1 MCSIVICLK
10 DKIKKMMRR
19 ALLFFMHPF
28 ALIFFASTFYLNAT
42 FSQVSTDIA
51 LLCLHFNI
59 LLTLL
64 ASALPLLDYAATQG
78 GSRVVDAN

>member
-1 MCSIVICLK
+1 
-10 DKIKKMMRR
+10 MRR
-19 ALLFFMHPF
+19 VLRLCILF
-28 ALIFFASTFYLNAT
+28 ALHFLHFTFYLDST
-42 FSQVSTDIA
+42 FPQHSTDIA

-78 GSRVVDAN
+78 GRVVDAN

>member
-1 MCSIVICLK
+1 
-10 DKIKKMMRR
+10 MRR
-19 ALLFFMHPF
+19 VLQLCILF
-28 ALIFFASTFYLNAT
+28 ALHFLHFTFYLDST
-42 FSQVSTDIA
+42 FPQHSTEIA